1 MALIGSIR
9 KRTGL
14 LIGIIAVAMLAF
26 LLMDGLSTASRTAGA
41 GGQNVGKIAGEKV
54 GIQYFDQMYNDYES
68 RFRTFNPQFETD
80 EAGRA
85 ELRDLVWN
93 DIVTEKLLKSNYK
106 DLGISV
112 TLKELEQA
120 LYGDNVHP
128 IARNLLS
135 DPETRQFDNVSA
147 SQFIRSVEEGVDTRP
162 EAITFVN
169 HLKKIVYES
178 LVKEKY
184 ANLYNGG
191 QFVPDFLA
199 QKAKQNSGANA
210 TISYVYIPYSDVAD
224 DEVSVSDKD
233 LQAYLTKHSSE
244 YQKEASKDVWI
255 YKIDIVPSAEDSAFA
270 KAELNDLLVKFK
282 EASNDSVFVRKYSDV
297 DYDVVYQ
304 KRDELLANPNVIGFF
319 EDEIGT
325 YYEPYFGN
333 NAYTVTKLVDRKM
346 IPDSVEASHILLPQP
361 QTVEERDSLQNL
373 ADSLLT
379 YLQNGGDFA
388 AVAAKHSVDQSNSQ
402 NGGELGYFPQGTMVK
417 PFNDACFFTHKEGDV
432 FQVVSQFGLH
442 IVKLTDATPATVA
455 VRLAHVTRELEYSK
469 HTAKDLLNKMNEFRL
484 EHDSPE
490 KFEAAANGSDYVI
503 SKLQLTQNQVVVG
516 QLGQAREI
524 VKWAFQEKV
533 GSIKDFDIN
542 DQYILAYIKAENPK
556 GTQPLEA
563 VKGEIT
569 QKVINQK
576 KAEKII
582 ADLGSY
588 TDLQSVAS
596 QTGKEVESDFALRAS
611 FPRLKGGEEPDVAG
625 HVFGMEEGSISQPI
639 KGESGCYVVQVET
652 ISIPTVEGANLIAEK
667 NSLKVPFDITQA
679 VEELKED
686 AGIKDS
692 RYLFY

>member
-54 GIQYFDQMYNDYES
+54 GVQYFDQMYNDYES
-68 RFRTFNPQFETD
+68 RFRTFNPEFETD
-80 EAGRA
+80 EKGRA
-85 ELRDLVWN
+85 DLRDLVWN
-93 DIVTEKLLKSNYK
+93 DIVTDKLLASSYK

-120 LYGDNVHP
+120 IYGDNVHP

-135 DPETRQFDNVSA
+135 DPDTRQFDNVSA
-147 SQFIRSVEEGVDTRP
+147 SQFIKGVEEGTDTRP

-178 LVKEKY
+178 LLKEKY
-184 ANLYNGG
+184 ANLYNSGD
-191 QFVPDFLA
+191 FVPDFLA
-199 QKAKQNSGANA
+199 QQAKKNSGANA
-210 TISYVYIPYSDVAD
+210 TINYIYFPYSDVAD
-224 DEVSVSDKD
+224 ADVSVTDKELQTYLANHSDVYK
-233 LQAYLTKHSSE
+233 
-244 YQKEASKDVWI
+244 KEASRNVWF
-255 YKIDIVPSAEDSAFA
+255 YKIDIIPSAEDSADA
-270 KAELNDLLVKFK
+270 RAELNDLLVDFK
-282 EASNDSVFVRKYSDV
+282 KAKDDSIFVRKFSDV
-297 DYDVVYQ
+297 EFDVVYQ

-319 EDEIGT
+319 EDEVGT

-333 NAYTVTKLVDRKM
+333 NAYTITKLVDRKM

-361 QTVEERDSLQNL
+361 QTIEQRDSLQNL
-373 ADSLLT
+373 ADSLLA
-379 YLQNGGDFA
+379 YLQEGGDFS
-388 AVAAKHSVDQSNSQ
+388 AVAATHSVDQSNSQ
-402 NGGELGYFPQGTMVK
+402 NGGDLGYFKPGTMVK
-417 PFNDACFFTHKEGDV
+417 PFNDACFYQHEEGDV

-442 IVKLTDATPATVA
+442 IVKITDATPATEA
-455 VRLAHVTRELEYSK
+455 VRLAHVTRALEYSK

-490 KFEAAANGSDYVI
+490 KFEAAAEGSDYVI
-503 SKLQLTQNQVVVG
+503 SKLELTQNQAVVG

-524 VKWAFQEKV
+524 VQWAFKEKV

-542 DQYILAYIKAENPK
+542 DQYILAYIKADNPK

-563 VKGEIT
+563 VRGEIT
-569 QKVINQK
+569 QKVLNQK
-576 KAEKII
+576 KADQII
-582 ADLGSY
+582 KNLGSY
-588 TDLQSVAS
+588 TDLQTLAS
-596 QTGKEVESDFALRAS
+596 QSGKEVESGFALRAS
-611 FPRLKGGEEPDVAG
+611 FPRLKGGEEPEVAG
-625 HVFGMEEGSISQPI
+625 HIFGMEEGAISEPL
-639 KGESGCYVVQVET
+639 KGESGCYVVQVES
-652 ISIPTVEGANLIAEK
+652 ISIPAVEGVNLAAEK
-667 NSLKVPFDITQA
+667 NNLKVPFDINA
-679 VEELKED
+679 AIEDLKDD